1 MLNKSLIAAALVMT
15 LSACGSD
22 EFDRAAQRDAQ
33 RSLQSQ
39 YSSMAECQMH
49 FSHPNDCYRGTSG
62 FFYSPI
68 YYPWGAVMHRDN
80 TVTYNNTVP
89 AVGRPV
95 MNTRAPSVNF
105 NNSQSYV
112 ASRASV
118 SRASYSSSSVS
129 RGGFGSSASRASFG
143 SAGG

>member
-1 MLNKSLIAAALVMT
+1 MLNKSLLAAMLLT
-15 LSACGSD
+15 LTACGSD
-22 EFDRAAQRDAQ
+22 EFDRAAQRDSQ

-39 YSSMAECQMH
+39 YSSLSECQRY

-80 TVTYNNTVP
+80 SVTYNNTVP
-89 AVGRPV
+89 MAGGRSV

-105 NNSQSYV
+105 NNSRSYV

-118 SRASYSSSSVS
+118 SRSAYSSSSVS